1 MRVKLG
7 LRAFKEEQKIEKRR
21 TGMKELLTGSKKD
34 LRPVLQ
40 VGRTWLIQE
49 VVFTFI
55 MINGEM
61 TNWKLSVLIWKK

>member
-1 MRVKLG
+1 
-7 LRAFKEEQKIEKRR
+7 
-21 TGMKELLTGSKKD
+21 MKELLTGSKKD

>member
-7 LRAFKEEQKIEKRR
+7 LRASKEEQKIEKRR